1 MQKNNNIAEKLPLQE
16 TSFRETFDKLL
27 KAQNLK
33 ELTIYFA
40 DLLREN
46 FIIREINIY
55 HKVSIAASWD
65 ILFAEDKDSK
75 HDLLLL
81 ENKNIYNIN
90 YYDNLDYSASVVLPL
105 QDSTKLG
112 MLLGNKANGNTFTD
126 YDKITLQIIL
136 QIFNSAYSSI
146 VTQRK
151 EKELMFE
158 LNEKVFQLNHLINTG
173 IEISRFE
180 NRGRLFELALESIS
194 SLTNASAAAFRISNP
209 GVNTEQVYVFPP
221 GTAYENIITS
231 ELNTETLFNFGD
243 RQYHLI
249 LSGKEM
255 RTGLT
260 SFNELDKLLL
270 QAVTRQ
276 VSAAIENEYLH
287 QQSVDK
293 EIIEKEI
300 SLAASIQQRIIPRE
314 LPHINGYDAAAINIP
329 SKEIGGDYYDFIML
343 SSGKAALVIADVAG
357 KGISAAL
364 LVNTLN
370 ASLYTYLEFNLPLTE
385 ITDRLNKIIYRASPQ
400 DKYITFFIALL
411 DPATGEVETVN
422 AGHNPILLL
431 RSSGLLEKLEA
442 GGIGLGMFDMGLL
455 YTGQNIKLEA
465 GDRLFMY
472 TDGIP
477 EAMNNNQ
484 EEFTDEKMI
493 DFLLKNSAKHV
504 QVFLND
510 LVSEVKTFAGSA
522 EQSDDI
528 TMLIL
533 EKK

>member
-1 MQKNNNIAEKLPLQE
+1 MHDNNNISEKLPLQE
-16 TSFRETFDKLL
+16 ESFRQTFDKLL

-33 ELTIYFA
+33 ELTLNFA
-40 DLLREN
+40 DLLRDI
-46 FIIREINIY
+46 FIIREINIF
-55 HKVSIAASWD
+55 HKASIAASWD
-65 ILFAEDKDSK
+65 ILFAEDNVTKP
-75 HDLLLL
+75 DLHLL
-81 ENKNIYNIN
+81 ENNRIYNIN
-90 YYDNLDYSASVVLPL
+90 YYNNQDYSASVVLPL

-112 MLLGNKANGNTFTD
+112 MILGNKVNGNTFTD

-180 NRGRLFELALESIS
+180 NRSRLFELALESIS
-194 SLTNASAAAFRISNP
+194 SLTNASAAAFRITDP
-209 GVNTEQVYVFPP
+209 GYNTEHEYVFPP

-231 ELNTETLFNFGD
+231 ELNIETRFVFGN
-243 RQYHLI
+243 RAYHFI
-249 LSGKEM
+249 LSGKET

-287 QQSVDK
+287 QQSVEK

-329 SKEIGGDYYDFIML
+329 SKEIGGDYYDFIIL
-343 SSGKAALVIADVAG
+343 SSGKVALVIADVAG
-357 KGISAAL
+357 KGVSAAL

-370 ASLYTYLEFNLPLTE
+370 ASLYSYLEFNLPLTE
-385 ITDRLNKIIYRASPQ
+385 IADRLNKIIYRASPQ
-400 DKYITFFIALL
+400 DKYITFFIAVL
-411 DPATGEVETVN
+411 DTATGEVETVN

-431 RSSGLLEKLEA
+431 RSNGLLEKIEA

-465 GDRLFMY
+465 GDKLFMY

-484 EEFTDEKMI
+484 EEFSDERMI
-493 DFLLKNSAKHV
+493 DFLIKNSDKQV
-504 QVFLND
+504 QDFLTG
-510 LVSEVKTFAGSA
+510 LVNEVKKFTGTAD
-522 EQSDDI
+522 QSDDI
-528 TMLIL
+528 TVLIL
-533 EKK
+533 EKE